1 MQPYSSSFLDPN
13 PPAFDFKKTEKWST
27 SNLEMHNIHHESPK
41 FPNSRMNSLMDEKA
55 SEDGRSYKSG
65 FTRQNQPQ

>member
-1 MQPYSSSFLDPN
+1 
-13 PPAFDFKKTEKWST
+13 
-27 SNLEMHNIHHESPK
+27 MHNIYNESPK
-41 FPNSRMNSLMDEKA
+41 FPNSRNNTHIDDRG